1 MDKTTIYKN
10 FNIPIEDK
18 PLISILEDIKAETY
32 KHQIAAIRNY
42 KAQGNTSLADQLK
55 KELLAFT
62 PSATFNGGRKK
73 ELLTAY
79 SGFVHL
85 DFDKLETDKL
95 SRLTELIKT
104 IPFTYACFTSPS
116 GDGLKVFVRVDS
128 DHEQHDIAYKQVQ
141 THYEKELSTIADPK
155 CKDITRLCFVSSD
168 TNTFINEDA
177 QVFAIT
183 LQNEPLFA
191 QSTEKPIDY
200 AQLLKNEV
208 SFTNKKETY
217 LNGNRNNYIY
227 LFASNCNR
235 KGIPQAETETFVMSN
250 FHHENQAELLK
261 SVDSA
266 YKNHIADFAKFAI
279 SANSADLQSDPET
292 YIPTTDY
299 LKITPI
305 IPVEVYKALP
315 FILQEGARAF
325 PDDKRKRDVFFTGA
339 VTILSGCLP
348 KVQGV
353 YSNERVYP
361 HLFSFIIAPAA
372 SGKGVMKNAKRLA
385 DKLHERLVA
394 ESKCAKE
401 KYEQEM
407 VEFKTNLS
415 KRKKNDPVPEKPE
428 EPKFRL
434 LYIPADCSQAMLMQ
448 ILQDNDGK
456 GIICETEADSMS
468 GANKQDWGNYSHI
481 LRGAF
486 HHEKISA
493 ARKTNRELIEV
504 NEPQLAVCL
513 SGTPAQVPKLIGSS
527 EDGLFSRFLFYAF
540 RNEIVWQDPSPKPG
554 GIIYNDHF
562 EALSNEIL
570 NIIEFLSQ
578 NPTEVYL
585 TQEQWEMLNSTFTE
599 RLRNATI
606 FNTNEV
612 ASVVFRLGLILF
624 RFCMIFTALRKYET
638 SEFIK
643 DVYCCDD
650 DFLSALTIS
659 EVYLEHSLLMFNN
672 LSKQEESKEYTM
684 PNNKKLF
691 LQALPDEFK
700 RKDAVDISKK
710 YSLSER
716 AVDEFLNNSLGTN
729 FEKVKT
735 GVYRKINY

>member
-1 MDKTTIYKN
+1 MGKITTYKN

-18 PLISILEDIKAETY
+18 PLITILEDIKAGTY
-32 KHQIAAIRNY
+32 KTQISDIRTN
-42 KAQGNTSLADQLK
+42 KANGNTSKYDQLK

-73 ELLTAY
+73 DLLTAY

-95 SRLTELIKT
+95 SRLIELIQT

-116 GDGLKVFVRVDS
+116 GDGLKVFVRVDTN
-128 DHEQHDIAYKQVQ
+128 HEQHDIAYKQVQ
-141 THYEKELSTIADPK
+141 AFYEKQLSTIADPK

-168 TNTFINEDA
+168 TDTFINEDA

-191 QSTEKPIDY
+191 QSVEIPIDY
-200 AQLLKNEV
+200 AQLLNNAV
-208 SFTNKKETY
+208 AFTNKKETY
-217 LNGNRNNYIY
+217 INGNRNNYIY

-235 KGIPQAETETFVMSN
+235 KGIPQAETESYVLSN
-250 FHHENQAELLK
+250 FQHENQSELLK
-261 SVDSA
+261 SVDSG
-266 YKNHIADFAKFAI
+266 YKNHIADFAKFA
-279 SANSADLQSDPET
+279 NSADLQSDTET
-292 YIPTTDY
+292 DIPIEDY
-299 LKITPI
+299 LKNTPL
-305 IPVEVYKALP
+305 IPDEVYRALP
-315 FILQEGARAF
+315 FLLQEGARAF

-339 VTILSGCLP
+339 ISILSGCLP

-353 YSNERVYP
+353 YGNERVYP

-394 ESKCAKE
+394 ESKTSKE

-415 KRKKNDPVPEKPE
+415 KRKKDDPIPEKPL

-540 RNEIVWQDPSPKPG
+540 RNDIIWQDPSPKPN
-554 GIIYNDHF
+554 GIVYNDHF
-562 EALSNEIL
+562 EALSNEVL
-570 NIIEFLSQ
+570 NIIEFLNL

-585 TQEQWEMLNSTFTE
+585 TQDQWDMLNSTFTE
-599 RLRNATI
+599 RLRNATLY
-606 FNTNEV
+606 NCNDV

-624 RFCMIFTALRKYET
+624 RFCMIFSALRKYET

-643 DVYCCDD
+643 DVFCSDD
-650 DFLSALTIS
+650 DFLSALAIS

-672 LSKQEESKEYTM
+672 LSNQEERKEFTM
-684 PNNKKLF
+684 PNNKKQF
-691 LQALPDEFK
+691 LKALPHEFK
-700 RKDAVDISKK
+700 RKVAIEIGKK
-710 YSLSER
+710 FSLSER
-716 AVDEFLNNSLGTN
+716 AIDEFLNNSLSTLLV
-729 FEKVKT
+729 KVKT
-735 GVYRKINY
+735 GLYRKL